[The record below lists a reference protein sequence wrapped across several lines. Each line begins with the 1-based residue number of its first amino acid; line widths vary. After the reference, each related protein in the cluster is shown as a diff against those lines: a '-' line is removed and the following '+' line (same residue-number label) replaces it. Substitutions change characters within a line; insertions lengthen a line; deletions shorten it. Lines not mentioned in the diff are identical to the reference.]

1 MATVKSSAEN
11 LTLNADGSGN
21 DIIFQSNGSNIATL
35 DQAGLLTATTFAG
48 SGANLTNVNAVNGG
62 RKNIIIN
69 GAMNVAQ
76 RSTSVTGITSNSY
89 NACDRWKLQINDA
102 GTFTMAQEALTSG
115 AAYEAGF
122 GFATRLDCTT
132 ADASVAAGSYLYLKY
147 MIEGQDLIRLSKGT
161 SSARAFTVSFWV
173 KTTTTGVYQLSVRD
187 QNTRM
192 CAGTYTVSSADTWE
206 KKSITIA
213 ADTSGAIAN
222 SNAEGLALE
231 FWLAAGSNYTGGTAP
246 TAWEAKVDTD
256 RAASL
261 SHQMSSAT
269 SKDWAITGV
278 QLEVGSTATDFEH
291 RSYGEELA
299 LCQRYYQSSSQGCVF
314 AGFSNG
320 TSNLQFTVPLAQ
332 PLRASPT
339 LSLEN
344 VGGGGANLTA
354 CETDDTDASSSTPT
368 ITTHS
373 TSGVLMQC
381 NCAGFDSLVDMRVT
395 NLYLGNMKLKMDTEL

>member
-1 MATVKSSAEN
+1 MAKVKITGHASGTGILTVTAPNTSTDRTI
-11 LTLNADGSGN
+11 TLPDATGTLLNSDGSGA
-21 DIIFQSNGSNIATL
+21 SLT
-35 DQAGLLTATTFAG
+35 GLPL
-48 SGANLTNVNAVNGG
+48 VNP
-62 RKNIIIN
+62 NIIIN

-76 RSTSVTGITSNSY
+76 RSTSATGITSNSY

-132 ADASVAAGSYLYLKY
+132 ADASVAAGSYLYLKH
-147 MIEGQDLIRLSKGT
+147 MIEGQDLIQLSKGT

-192 CAGTYTVSSADTWE
+192 CTGTYTVSSADTWE
-206 KKSITIA
+206 QKTITIA

-222 SNAEGLALE
+222 SSAEGLALE
-231 FWLAAGSNYTGGTAP
+231 FWLAAGSNYTSGTAP
-246 TAWEAKVDTD
+246 TAWEAKADTD

-278 QLEVGSTATDFEH
+278 KMELGSTATDFEH
-291 RSYGEELA
+291 RSYAEELA
-299 LCQRYYQSSSQGCVF
+299 LCHRYFQETSTYSIY

-320 TSNLQFTVPLAQ
+320 SAQVQYGLPLTVPM
-332 PLRASPT
+332 RAAPSVT
-339 LSLEN
+339 W
-344 VGGGGANLTA
+344 GG
-354 CETDDTDASSSTPT
+354 SSSNSTALKHNGSSDCADSNVAVVSHYGDNAVDIHMYLNGFSGLSDMY
-368 ITTHS
+368 ITNISPWAKTHI
-373 TSGVLMQC
+373 L
-381 NCAGFDSLVDMRVT
+381 AA
-395 NLYLGNMKLKMDTEL
+395 EL